1 MRLLKLLT
9 APFAMLHAKLSP
21 VSYARKIGVKMGE
34 NVQLYGSSY
43 AMFSAEPWLVTLGNN
58 VTVSFATFLCHDGAV
73 IPFRKDYPDLD
84 ITAPIVVGDNCFIG
98 YQAIILPGVTI
109 GEGCIIGAGAVV
121 ASDIAPGMVAV
132 GNPARAVKT
141 RAEYLESARRRSTGL
156 GNIYGPAKHV
166 AYKRYFWLDSGGA
179 AGKVVHRAQADAE
192 QETLPQ

>member
-43 AMFSAEPWLVTLGNN
+43 AMFSAEPWLVTLGDN

-73 IPFRKDYPDLD
+73 VPFRQRHPDLD
-84 ITAPIVVGDNCFIG
+84 VAAPIRVGNNCFIG
-98 YQAIILPGVTI
+98 FRAIILPGVTI
-109 GEGCIIGAGAVV
+109 GDNCIVAAGAVV
-121 ASDIAPGMVAV
+121 AADVEPGLVVA

-141 RAEYLESARRRSTGL
+141 SEAYLEAALAKSTGL
-156 GNIYGPAKHV
+156 GALYGPAKHV
-166 AYKRYFWLDSGGA
+166 AYKKYFGLN
-179 AGKVVHRAQADAE
+179 
-192 QETLPQ
+192 